1 MYGRCSLNSKV
12 DQSEVANHLDHRTT
26 TFFSDRVES
35 DFDEEPLASIDFD
48 SFYNASVKTATE
60 NDVRRQAIIID
71 DVIVVVVA
79 AINAV
84 VVVIVMN

>member
-1 MYGRCSLNSKV
+1 MWMYGRCSLNSKV

-26 TFFSDRVES
+26 TFFSDRVERG
-35 DFDEEPLASIDFD
+35 FDEEPLASLDFD
-48 SFYNASVKTATE
+48 SSVKTATE

-79 AINAV
+79 IVVTVV